1 MGKGYSK
8 ISAIAIKGEYCKEFD
23 TTPEDKYKTV
33 NKMYYHKE
41 ITKKKDE
48 ARSASVSD
56 QSSGINNMYY
66 FIILYLAL
74 SLRSLGSRQW
84 ATPGTNLSFKNQ

>member
-41 ITKKKDE
+41 ITKNTKKEE

-56 QSSGINNMYY
+56 QGINNM
-66 FIILYLAL
+66 
-74 SLRSLGSRQW
+74 
-84 ATPGTNLSFKNQ
+84 